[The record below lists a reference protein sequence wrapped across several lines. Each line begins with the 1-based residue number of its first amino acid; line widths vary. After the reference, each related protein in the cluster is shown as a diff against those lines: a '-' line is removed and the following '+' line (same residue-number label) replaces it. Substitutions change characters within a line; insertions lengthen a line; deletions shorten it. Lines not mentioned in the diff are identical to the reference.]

1 MSGIHGAARVLLA
14 FYILSVD
21 MISLDVMCN
30 LEEIE
35 FVKHTSVD
43 DS

>member
-1 MSGIHGAARVLLA
+1 MSAIHGASRVLLA

-21 MISLDVMCN
+21 MISLDVMYN